1 MQNVQRVKA
10 TSEQTH
16 LGSHSQLVH
25 FFEMISSRDLVEKHN
40 EHLEGKEHRQ
50 ERKR

>member
-16 LGSHSQLVH
+16 LGTRSQLVH
-25 FFEMISSRDLVEKHN
+25 FFEMISLRDLVEKHN
-40 EHLEGKEHRQ
+40 GHLEGKEHRQ

>member
-16 LGSHSQLVH
+16 LGTHSQLVH
-25 FFEMISSRDLVEKHN
+25 FFEMISSRGLVEKHN
-40 EHLEGKEHRQ
+40 EHLEGKEHHQ
-50 ERKR
+50 ERKQ